1 MVTLLSLLSFGA
13 FAAAAPSSS
22 TKCHHTRSPQ
32 TIEWGPCG
40 DLGFNESVPLSCG
53 SLTVPL
59 DYTEPD
65 SGETLDLQILKIPAP
80 NQPSKGSVFF
90 NFGGPG
96 ATGIGEMALSG
107 KLLTMSVTSL
117 MHCTIIQELL
127 T

>member
-1 MVTLLSLLSFGA
+1 MATLVSFLALGA

-22 TKCHHTRSPQ
+22 ATCHHTRSPQ
-32 TIEWGPCG
+32 KIEWGPCG
-40 DLGFNESVPLSCG
+40 DLGFNETVPLSCG
-53 SLTVPL
+53 TLAVPL

-96 ATGIGEMALSG
+96 ATGISEMALSG
-107 KLLTMSVTSL
+107 KLLTMSVPPL
-117 MHCTIIQELL
+117 IQLSHVDY
-127 T
+127 